1 MITYYHSISHCLIYL
16 PCLID
21 VSYIHLSFKE
31 ILDRLL
37 VFIIHRGVGYKCHV
51 LDYKKKTTVENQLSQ
66 GDFYIKLLICV
77 ILQHLARSP
86 HTLKGFIFAVK
97 SQIVTVIT
105 FRKTRLKVLPEII
118 SRHLFLFSSWFSS
131 SCFSMRPSSLPISLV
146 VWVLHITDFCDLALP
161 TLDRVDF
168 GDTGN
173 SSSAALIDLGTR
185 SSSSGWVV
193 SDEIE
198 SNKHY
203 LLGNC

>member
-1 MITYYHSISHCLIYL
+1 MITYYLSIFHCLIYL

-21 VSYIHLSFKE
+21 VGCIHLSFKE

-37 VFIIHRGVGYKCHV
+37 IFVIHWGVGYKCHV

-66 GDFYIKLLICV
+66 GYFHIKLLICV

-86 HTLKGFIFAVK
+86 HTLKSFIFAIK
-97 SQIVTVIT
+97 SQPVKVII
-105 FRKTRLKVLPEII
+105 FRKKRLKVSPEIM
-118 SRHLFLFSSWFSS
+118 SRHLFLFSSWFFS
-131 SCFSMRPSSLPISLV
+131 SCISMRPSSLPISLV

-161 TLDRVDF
+161 TLECVDLR
-168 GDTGN
+168 DLGN
-173 SSSAALIDLGTR
+173 SSSVALIDLGTR
-185 SSSSGWVV
+185 SSSGGWVV

-203 LLGNC
+203 LNGSC